1 MAKSKKKSKKRKSR
15 KKSAREISKEISQGT
30 RKPQHLGKKTFAVL
44 HQEIF
49 SLKNSFKPQTMT
61 NTDWI
66 KFSAKLDSIKNG
78 ISKLDKKDQRS
89 LNNEIE
95 KLSQG
100 KA

>member
-1 MAKSKKKSKKRKSR
+1 MAKSKKKPKKR
-15 KKSAREISKEISQGT
+15 KSAREISKEISQGKI
-30 RKPQHLGKKTFAVL
+30 KPQHLGKKSFAVL
-44 HQEIF
+44 QQELF
-49 SLKNSFKPQTMT
+49 SLKNSYKPRTMT

-66 KFSAKLDSIKNG
+66 KFSANLDSIKKG
-78 ISKLDKKDQRS
+78 IEKLEDKKQQRS

>member
-1 MAKSKKKSKKRKSR
+1 MAKSKKKPR
-15 KKSAREISKEISQGT
+15 KKSARKISKEISQGT
-30 RKPQHLGKKTFAVL
+30 RKPQHLGKKSFAVL
-44 HQEIF
+44 QHELF
-49 SLKNSFKPQTMT
+49 SLKKSFKPQIMT
-61 NTDWI
+61 NDDWE
-66 KFSAKLDSIKNG
+66 KFSKKLDSIKNG